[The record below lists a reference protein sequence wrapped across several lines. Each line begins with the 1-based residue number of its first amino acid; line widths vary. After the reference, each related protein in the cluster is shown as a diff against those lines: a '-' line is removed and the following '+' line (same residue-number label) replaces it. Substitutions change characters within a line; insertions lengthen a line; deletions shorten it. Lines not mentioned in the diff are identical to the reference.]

1 MLAQVALGDKAS
13 FTRLFDTFSDKVYSF
28 AYHFSKSDADAKDA
42 VQDIFLR
49 IFLRRESLANIQDF
63 DAYLFRCARNRFL
76 NMFKQSARI
85 VLKEDFTETD
95 NTIYETPLDALETKE
110 MTASLHAAMDKLPS
124 KQKQTYILR
133 KEEGQSTRET
143 AENMGISEV
152 TVKEHLGKAL
162 KTLRKIHLDYNSPSI
177 ILLFGSFL
185 PLL

>member
-1 MLAQVALGDKAS
+1 MLAQVAMGDKAS
-13 FTRLFDTFSDKVYSF
+13 FTRLFDAFSDKVYSF

-49 IFLRRESLANIQDF
+49 IFLRRESLAGIQDF

-76 NMFKQSARI
+76 NIFKQSARI

-95 NTIYETPLDALETKE
+95 NTISETPLDALETKE

-143 AENMGISEV
+143 AESMGISEV

-162 KTLRKIHLDYNSPSI
+162 KTLRKIHLDYNNPTI
-177 ILLFGSFL
+177 ILLLGSFL